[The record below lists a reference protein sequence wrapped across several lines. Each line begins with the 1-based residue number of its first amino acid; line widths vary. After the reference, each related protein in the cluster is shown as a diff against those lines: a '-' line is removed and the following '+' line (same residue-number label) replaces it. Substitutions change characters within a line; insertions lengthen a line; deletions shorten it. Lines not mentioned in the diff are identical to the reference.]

1 MVTERRE
8 KRQERRKGRGILGL
22 FEKAKKRA
30 DEERAENQAILDA
43 KEQELRDAK
52 RKRNT
57 IFISAGV
64 VALIG
69 AGIIIYKTR
78 KK

>member
-1 MVTERRE
+1 MVGE
-8 KRQERRKGRGILGL
+8 KRQERQERRKSRGILGF
-22 FEKAKKRA
+22 FEKAKQRA